1 MERIHRRLSKE
12 PSVGAALS
20 DSAPSSPI
28 ECSYASMEL
37 IQHGSLRPDPSS
49 RRGRPEYLVLTDQ
62 CLVKFTSIE
71 AARATFPQLGQ
82 PSPQLQRSSSSASMQ
97 SKYGRSEPRLEILLA
112 SVTAVFN
119 DGLSASRCDL
129 DVWWTSQDGRSV
141 SYRTMLA
148 FGTAMDME
156 EWLAVIHRACRS
168 KVRQNTTSNFV
179 PSNIRDTIHNIV
191 RSTEAPADGLNK
203 IPIFPIVKRP
213 TTNMS
218 AAPSTDDCRNP
229 IALSSYYLALGPF
242 MCYLVEILQPE
253 SGDSPTELRAR
264 TQTFGMVTLARF
276 RASVA
281 THTQSFI
288 MVFRAPLG
296 RDVRLDLASVH
307 YRRVIDILIKTDRAL
322 KPMWPQHL
330 QSSIF
335 EIRGLPPPLQL
346 TSGNDLGGL
355 GTSLPA
361 YCAAFQVAMP
371 TWWIDWNTPSQPCF
385 CLAPSPDEPYSALQI
400 LAVFRAL
407 RYNSFFKAIS
417 FENVDLGNIVGQQDT
432 MQQGDGVVH
441 MSSSHTRLPEDL
453 FESLMQAPI
462 LEQEMHSLL
471 FASDSIRSIN
481 LNRVGSINGIN
492 GPSTSGLSG
501 ELIRPTIALL
511 RRDLVHCHSL
521 YLAGNKFAQTDV
533 DDLAVTLVLDHVRL
547 RRLDLSN
554 CDLGDAGLAKIWT
567 ALAAQGP
574 SLEAIDTSNNWG
586 FVKEDVMRN
595 TLNQFRNLTTLRIAK
610 NTRLESDTSLFEI
623 KTMALWQL
631 EVLDLSGIV
640 LNDATVETLAEY
652 LAMDSSLY
660 LRSLHLNRCGLTGK
674 QVGKL
679 CKSMGIR
686 REMTMQIEASRLD
699 FGITDLCDALTAGF
713 GPWSLFA
720 QMIDFCHEESYVEL
734 LRALT
739 ENRSIRCLSLAGS
752 SIPDDASEVAC
763 RALTNFFSNNT
774 TIQYLDMSGYDS
786 KLDEGRL
793 GRGFSKALSAIT
805 QNQSIEHLRVRSQML
820 NLNVDNLAAALSGN
834 KTLRTLDC
842 EYNDFDLANYKQL
855 IKHMTD
861 NENIRFLSAFS
872 DHELETA
879 MQKSLEAFTVQ
890 AIPTRRP
897 SMMARFKQDRPPIS
911 TEKTASQNMRQEW
924 DSAAQELADCLGR
937 NQLNTTQGRTVESKY
952 DYLDWG
958 YVFASEF
965 GGLALYDFDHCDKQN
980 LAPNAA
986 EEGLAQTDA
995 EVYRSKST
1003 NSSES
1008 NGTRSTDGA
1017 SNESGVPTPS
1027 EMEPRVSD
1035 SDFHASG
1042 SEVNVAI
1049 YGEFHD
1055 AYTSMDSAEAEP
1067 GLQMKRYQRF
1077 GDDRINRIDEE
1088 DVTLQP

>member
-12 PSVGAALS
+12 PSASVAVS
-20 DSAPSSPI
+20 DSAPASPI
-28 ECSYASMEL
+28 ECSYASMDL

-71 AARATFPQLGQ
+71 AARTTFPQIEL
-82 PSPQLQRSSSSASMQ
+82 PSPQLQRSASSASMQ
-97 SKYGRSEPRLEILLA
+97 SKYGRSEPRLEVPLT

-129 DVWWTSQDGRSV
+129 DVWWTSQDGWPI

-148 FGTAMDME
+148 FSTPVDME
-156 EWLAVIHRACRS
+156 DWLAVIHRACRS
-168 KVRQNTTSNFV
+168 KVRQNNTSSFV
-179 PSNIRDTIHNIV
+179 TSNIRDTIHKIV
-191 RSTEAPADGLNK
+191 HSTETATDDLNK
-203 IPIFPIVKRP
+203 TAIFPIVKRS
-213 TTNMS
+213 TTPMS
-218 AAPSTDDCRNP
+218 AAPTTDDCRSP
-229 IALSSYYLALGPF
+229 IPLSSYYLAIGPF

-253 SGDSPTELRAR
+253 PGDFPSELRAKS
-264 TQTFGMVTLARF
+264 QTFGTVTLARF

-288 MVFRAPLG
+288 MVFRPPFG
-296 RDVRLDLASVH
+296 RDLRLDLASVH
-307 YRRVIDILIKTDRAL
+307 YRRVIDILIKTDRVL

-361 YCAAFQVAMP
+361 YCAAFQVPMP

-385 CLAPSPDEPYSALQI
+385 CLAPSENEPYSPLQI

-417 FENVDLGNIVGQQDT
+417 FENVDLRSMAGQQDT

-441 MSSSHTRLPEDL
+441 VSSGHSRLPEDQY
-453 FESLMQAPI
+453 ESLLQAPI

-481 LNRVGSINGIN
+481 LNHVGSINGSN
-492 GPSTSGLSG
+492 SPSPSGLGG
-501 ELIRPTIALL
+501 ELIRPIVALL
-511 RRDLVHCHSL
+511 RRDLAHCHSL
-521 YLAGNKFAQTDV
+521 YLAGNQLAQADA
-533 DDLAVTLVLDHVRL
+533 DELAVTLVLDHVRL

-574 SLEAIDTSNNWG
+574 SLEAIDTSSNWG

-595 TLNQFRNLTTLRIAK
+595 TLSQFRHLTTLRIAK
-610 NTRLESDTSLFEI
+610 NTRLESDVSLFDI
-623 KTMALWQL
+623 KAMSLWRL

-640 LNDATVETLAEY
+640 LNDATVDVLAQY
-652 LAMDSSLY
+652 LSTDSSVY
-660 LRSLHLNRCGLTGK
+660 LRSLHLNRCGLTGS
-674 QVGKL
+674 QVGRL
-679 CKSMGIR
+679 CKSMGIC

-699 FGITDLCDALTAGF
+699 LGIDELCDALIAGY

-720 QMIDFCHEESYVEL
+720 QMIDFSREESYVKL
-734 LRALT
+734 LQALT
-739 ENRSIRCLSLAGS
+739 ENQTICCLSLAGS
-752 SIPDDASEVAC
+752 SIPDDASDVAC
-763 RALTNFFSNNT
+763 RALTTFFLQNT
-774 TIQYLDMSGYDS
+774 NIQYLDMSGYDS

-793 GRGFSKALSAIT
+793 GRGFSKALSALS
-805 QNQSIEHLRVRSQML
+805 QNKSIEHLRVRSQML
-820 NLNVDNLAAALSGN
+820 NLNIGDLAGALSGN
-834 KTLRTLDC
+834 SSLRTLDC
-842 EYNDFDLANYKQL
+842 EYNDFDLKNYKEL
-855 IKHMTD
+855 IKCMAD
-861 NENIRFLSAFS
+861 NKTVRFMSAFAE
-872 DHELETA
+872 HEQETA
-879 MQKSLEAFTVQ
+879 VHKSLEAIAAQ
-890 AIPTRRP
+890 AVPTRRP
-897 SMMARFKQDRPPIS
+897 SMMSRFKPDKAPVS
-911 TEKTASQNMRQEW
+911 TDKTGVRSMRQEW
-924 DSAAQELADCLGR
+924 DNATQELSTYLDR
-937 NQLNTTQGRTVESKY
+937 NQLDTTQGRNVNSKH
-952 DYLDWG
+952 DYLDWS

-965 GGLALYDFDHCDKQN
+965 GGLALYDFHHCDRQR
-980 LAPNAA
+980 LAPSNT
-986 EEGLAQTDA
+986 EEGLAQTEA

-1008 NGTRSTDGA
+1008 NGTGSTDGG

-1027 EMEPRVSD
+1027 EMEPKVTN
-1035 SDFHASG
+1035 SDFNAD
-1042 SEVNVAI
+1042 ENELDVAI
-1049 YGEFHD
+1049 YEEFHD
-1055 AYTSMDSAEAEP
+1055 AYSSMDSPEADL

-1088 DVTLQP
+1088 DA